1 MSDPD
6 GAARA
11 DAPTPDAGTAGAFVA
26 SGVPAAPAGRRRR
39 DARTLLAL
47 QVAAGPCIGLAWW
60 VLTADPP
67 AWLVGEPART
77 AGSVLAARDGTL
89 AVLGILMGAA
99 AGARV
104 LRHPG
109 RRPLLTLAAGLAGA
123 VLGVVLAVVVARVLP
138 AGVDG
143 ARVSPRAW
151 GVTLLW
157 PGLLAGV
164 VFVRE
169 AARAVGEWV
178 RG

>member
-1 MSDPD
+1 MSDPVA
-6 GAARA
+6 GEAA
-11 DAPTPDAGTAGAFVA
+11 AG
-26 SGVPAAPAGRRRR
+26 PAAGDTRPGSRSGRPRR
-39 DARTLLAL
+39 DALVLLTVQA
-47 QVAAGPCIGLAWW
+47 VAGPCIGLAWW
-60 VLTADPP
+60 GLAADP
-67 AWLVGEPART
+67 AGWLVGEPSRT

-104 LRHPG
+104 LRRPG

-123 VLGVVLAVVVARVLP
+123 VAGVALAVAVARLLP

-151 GVTLLW
+151 GVVLLW
-157 PGLLAGV
+157 PALVAGV
-164 VFVRE
+164 VF
-169 AARAVGEWV
+169 ARQVAQAVGRWV